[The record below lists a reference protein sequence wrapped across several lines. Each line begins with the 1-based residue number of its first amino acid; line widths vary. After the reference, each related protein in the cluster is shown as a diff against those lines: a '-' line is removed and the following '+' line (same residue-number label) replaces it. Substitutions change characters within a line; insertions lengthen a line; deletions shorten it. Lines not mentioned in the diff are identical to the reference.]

1 MNILW
6 ISLAFAAG
14 FMIVAGMNL
23 MVSDIVAGRRHQ
35 LRKRLEE
42 DMRLRQAERAR
53 SSMPSHELYEMAAEG
68 FANREDRISGLE
80 RFRRFVGQS
89 GINAKPE
96 QILAIAFLGA
106 LIVGGLVGFFSKS
119 AIIGVVLGI
128 VASIIPFLLVS
139 FNRTRRRNKLR
150 SQLPDA
156 YEMMGRVLRAGQT
169 ISQAMRG
176 VADEFSSPLGE
187 EFAYCWEQQNL
198 GLSPEAS
205 LRELGS
211 RTGILEIQIFVV
223 ALMIHRQSG
232 GNLSQL
238 LNKLSAVIRERQK
251 MDAKIQALTAE
262 GKVQAYVLC
271 GLPFFIAVIISV
283 LNPTYMAP
291 LLKYPM
297 VFVVAGCFMV
307 TGVLWMQK
315 IINFDY

>member
-1 MNILW
+1 
-6 ISLAFAAG
+6 
-14 FMIVAGMNL
+14 
-23 MVSDIVAGRRHQ
+23 
-35 LRKRLEE
+35 
-42 DMRLRQAERAR
+42 MRLRQAERAR

-96 QILAIAFLGA
+96 QIVAIAFFGA

-176 VADEFSSPLGE
+176 VAGTWSPPASRH
-187 EFAYCWEQQNL
+187 FVKP
-198 GLSPEAS
+198 SPP
-205 LRELGS
+205 G
-211 RTGILEIQIFVV
+211 
-223 ALMIHRQSG
+223 
-232 GNLSQL
+232 
-238 LNKLSAVIRERQK
+238 
-251 MDAKIQALTAE
+251 
-262 GKVQAYVLC
+262 
-271 GLPFFIAVIISV
+271 
-283 LNPTYMAP
+283 
-291 LLKYPM
+291 
-297 VFVVAGCFMV
+297 
-307 TGVLWMQK
+307 
-315 IINFDY
+315 